1 MDIHSIQ
8 SVLETLSKSNLD
20 KSEFDMKNLAFLE
33 DKVVRNLQKINSLD
47 TSNLI
52 AAFFRLGHVPKLLI
66 ADLDQQVALNF
77 NKQSVLM
84 ILEVLVQSNYKER
97 DSFYDKLLDK
107 LKKHSV
113 LGFPAKFSFRSL
125 KILLGYSKIYPQK
138 DLRAEAQYYL
148 NKFNDS
154 TVHTEGMAETDIIF

>member
-66 ADLDQQVALNF
+66 ADLD
-77 NKQSVLM
+77 
-84 ILEVLVQSNYKER
+84 
-97 DSFYDKLLDK
+97 
-107 LKKHSV
+107 
-113 LGFPAKFSFRSL
+113 
-125 KILLGYSKIYPQK
+125 
-138 DLRAEAQYYL
+138 
-148 NKFNDS
+148 
-154 TVHTEGMAETDIIF
+154 